1 MAAEFTTPQ
10 FLQNY
15 TEDDVYDSMR
25 GTLPVDIDSSEG
37 SHTWNLLRPTA
48 MVAAELCEFVLPQ
61 VIQLIFPSW
70 SYGEYLDYHAQT
82 RGMTRKAATAA
93 TGEITI
99 TGQAGTI
106 IPEGSVFSTAST
118 NNVAGSVSYVTTAEA
133 TIPSSGSITVDV
145 ECSETGTEGNTTAG
159 TIIFSSSGITG
170 ITGVTNAEAITGG
183 TDEETDAA
191 LIARIEEYDQSQS
204 ESNVGNAGD
213 YRRWAMSVEGIG
225 SASVITPTDE
235 SGIVTIVLTDS
246 NGDPASET
254 LCTAVYDYIMSP
266 GDQYSRLAPIN
277 AVLDVIAPT
286 TIAIAVKATVELTA
300 EAVLEDVTNAF
311 MASLEAYL
319 PEALADAEVKITRV
333 AAILSATAGV
343 NDFTGLQIGEISGST
358 ATYGTGNIT
367 ISATELPTITAS
379 DIDLTEGTVG

>member
-1 MAAEFTTPQ
+1 MATEFTTPQ

-25 GTLPVDIDSSEG
+25 ATLPVDIDSSEG

-70 SYGEYLDYHAQT
+70 SYGEYLDAHAQT

-118 NNVAGSVSYVTTAEA
+118 NNVAGSVNYVTTAEA
-133 TIPSSGSITVDV
+133 TIPASGSVTVDI
-145 ECSETGTEGNTTAG
+145 ECSEDGTEGNTTAG
-159 TIIFSSSGITG
+159 TIIFSASGITG
-170 ITGVTNAEAITGG
+170 INGVTNEDAVTGG

-191 LIARIEEYDQSQS
+191 LIARIEEYDQTQS
-204 ESNVGNAGD
+204 DSFTGNASD

-225 SASVITPTDE
+225 SATIISATDD
-235 SGIVTIVLTDS
+235 SGTVTIVLTDS
-246 NGDPASET
+246 TGAPASET
-254 LCTAVYDYIMSP
+254 LCTSVYDYIMSP
-266 GDQYSRLAPIN
+266 GDPYSRLAPIN
-277 AVLDVIAPT
+277 AVVDVIAPT
-286 TIAIAVKATVELTA
+286 TMEIAVKATVELTA
-300 EAVLEDVTNAF
+300 EAVLSDVTTAF
-311 MASLEAYL
+311 
-319 PEALADAEVKITRV
+319 LAGLNEYMPQAMSDAEVKITKV
-333 AAILSATAGV
+333 AAILSATEGV
-343 NDFTGLQIGEISGST
+343 NDFSGLQIGEVSGGT
-358 ATYGTGNIT
+358 PTYGTTNIT
-367 ISATELPTITAS
+367 ISATELPTITAEN
-379 DIDLTEGTVG
+379 ITLTAGTVG